1 MDRFSR
7 DFVMVGLVFF
17 LFGIVGGAFGAHA
30 LEKYLDANTLASYH
44 TACDYWIYQGL
55 GAILLGLISK
65 SFALKLKAQLRLLVT
80 GTLLFSGSI
89 TILCLDQL
97 MGLELRWLGPIT
109 PVGGSLI
116 ILAWVGVLLKVGK
129 KAV

>member
-1 MDRFSR
+1 
-7 DFVMVGLVFF
+7 
-17 LFGIVGGAFGAHA
+17 
-30 LEKYLDANTLASYH
+30 
-44 TACDYWIYQGL
+44 
-55 GAILLGLISK
+55 
-65 SFALKLKAQLRLLVT
+65 LKLKAQLRLLVA

-97 MGLELRWLGPIT
+97 MGLELRWFGPIT